1 MSEQRFLF
9 LGHQDLFG
17 MLRGRSVP
25 NERRSAALAQAPL
38 GA

>member
-25 NERRSAALAQAPL
+25 KERRTGLL
-38 GA
+38 RFIWNW